1 MHNTITSKLYFICC
15 RTWIAHVLH
24 ANEGEQRK
32 GKDYLE
38 WRIMVAVSSDC
49 SQWCWMATGG
59 GSVGGCYPE
68 NCLAGCQSF
77 FFFSVYFSFV
87 LLLSV
92 SVFLFSFFLFLF
104 LLSLPSLLCFSQILV
119 LCSSLF
125 STTKNTWPSFVF
137 SLVSFLFSPLFWFIS
152 SLQKNPSVFQLSRY
166 TSLLLSM
173 VPPSGIYKQRRR
185 GPPYPCHGAR

>member
-1 MHNTITSKLYFICC
+1 MREN
-15 RTWIAHVLH
+15 R
-24 ANEGEQRK
+24 ERE
-32 GKDYLE
+32 KDYLE

-49 SQWCWMATGG
+49 SRWCWMATGG

-119 LCSSLF
+119 LCSSMF

-137 SLVSFLFSPLFWFIS
+137 SPVSFLFFPSILIYLFSPKK
-152 SLQKNPSVFQLSRY
+152 SLCFSTLKIR
-166 TSLLLSM
+166 LL
-173 VPPSGIYKQRRR
+173 PPFY
-185 GPPYPCHGAR
+185 GAPLWYL